1 MSETASAKAPP
12 ARRRVFWRIVRLGW
26 IVGYGVFILLPV
38 TLISIYEVAAP
49 PITPLMVIRLIGG
62 EGLTHDWVDL
72 EDMGQAAPRSV
83 IASEDNQFC
92 NHWGFDFDALNKVM
106 DEADDGRPRPVRGGS
121 TITQQTAKNLF
132 LWPNRSYVRKAIEV
146 YITLMMEVALDKRR
160 ILELYLNEIEFGPGI
175 YGIEAAAQHY
185 FKKPA
190 AKLSAREAGLL
201 AAILPNPRKL
211 SADKPGPKTSRKAN
225 TISNR
230 TQQLGPLYDCVPE
243 IAWGKG

>member
-1 MSETASAKAPP
+1 MSEAATARAP
-12 ARRRVFWRIVRLGW
+12 ATRRRVVWRLVRLAW
-26 IVGYGVFILLPV
+26 LAGYGLFILLPV

-49 PITPLMVIRLIGG
+49 PITPLMVIRAIGG
-62 EGLTHDWVDL
+62 EGLSRDWVDI

-83 IASEDNQFC
+83 IASEDNHFC
-92 NHWGFDFDALNKVM
+92 EHWGFDWGELTRVI
-106 DEADDGRPRPVRGGS
+106 DETDDDRPRRGGS

-132 LWPNRSYVRKAIEV
+132 LWPNRSYVRKAIEAYV
-146 YITLMMEVALDKRR
+146 TLMMELMLDKRR
-160 ILELYLNEIEFGPGI
+160 ILELYLNEIEFGPSI

-225 TISNR
+225 TIVTR
-230 TQQLGPLYDCVPE
+230 TQQLGPLFDCVPE
-243 IAWGKG
+243 IAWTKR